1 MNQISFKNLLPHITA
16 IIIFILT
23 TLIYVNP
30 VLSGK
35 KLKQGDIVNYR
46 GISKEIKDFRAK
58 TGEEP
63 LWTNSMFGGMP
74 AYQISMEYKSNL
86 VKKID
91 KIFRLGLP
99 RPADYIF
106 LNFIGFYILL
116 LVLGVNPWLSIV
128 GAFAYTFSSYF
139 FIILDAGH
147 NSKAHAIAYMA
158 PVIAGVLLTYK
169 KKYILGA
176 AITLLFV
183 SLEIAA
189 NHLQITYYL
198 IFILLFIGIAE
209 LIHSIKNKQ
218 LTHFFKATGLLFIVA
233 ILAVGPNITNIL
245 LTNQYSKDSI
255 RGKSELTTNIENKTS
270 GLDKDYATQWSYG
283 KQETLTLMIPNAK
296 GGSSGYLGEDI
307 KNLDG
312 VPQNFKQI
320 IAQQNHYW
328 GNQPFTSGPVYV
340 GAIIFFLF
348 ILGLLIIKTRLKWVI
363 LAATLLSIFLSWGH
377 NMMWF
382 SDIFFHYVPGYNK
395 FRTVSMT
402 LVIAELCIPLLAMLT
417 VQKIIN
423 TPSILKNKKK
433 EFYIAFGLTGGLAF
447 LFYLL
452 PSTFFNFISTN
463 ELTTFTAQK
472 TSYPQSAGQIDIFLN
487 ALETVRI
494 NIFKAD
500 TLRSMFLII
509 ISGALLYFFANNKIK
524 TPVLITI
531 LGVLIVLDM
540 WGIDKRYLND
550 DKFDVARK
558 IEHPFTASRADK
570 QILQDTDPDFRVFN
584 MTVSPFN
591 DASTSYFHKSIGGY
605 HGAKLRRYQDVIEHH
620 ISNNNTDVLNM
631 LNTKY
636 FILADKNR
644 QPYAQYNSEALG
656 HVWFVSNYVFVE
668 DADHEID
675 ALNNFKP
682 DSTVII
688 DKRFKSMIDSVSI
701 STTPNGTIT
710 LQSYAP
716 NKLVYTSN
724 TPNNQI
730 AVFSEIYYKDGWNA
744 YVDDELHPYFRAN
757 YILRGMVI
765 PKGKHTIIFKFE
777 PQLYTTGESIAMV
790 SSILLILLVV
800 AGFAYELMPKKQQ

>member
-46 GISKEIKDFRAK
+46 GMSKEIKDFRAK

-423 TPSILKNKKK
+423 TPSILKTKKK

>member
-46 GISKEIKDFRAK
+46 GMSKEIKDFRAK

-423 TPSILKNKKK
+423 TPSILKTKKK

-509 ISGALLYFFANNKIK
+509 ISGALLYFFANNTIK